1 MRSVLPVKR
10 GPWVCSC
17 FRSVSLSLAALVA
30 AVVEVVGRLLA
41 LLVQVLVLEVVVL
54 DDGAGYPRIVS

>member
-10 GPWVCSC
+10 GPWVCSGV
-17 FRSVSLSLAALVA
+17 RSVSLSLAALVA

-41 LLVQVLVLEVVVL
+41 LPVLVLVLEVVVL
-54 DDGAGYPRIVS
+54 DDGAECPRIVS